1 MAQTQARRETAPIRI
16 LAQPLYSLLL
26 PIPVLCF
33 VGTLLVDLAYRRSGG
48 NLMWLNFSS
57 WLLLTG
63 LLFGVIAALLLLVE
77 VVRAPRLRSGAGWA
91 HMGLFYAALIVE
103 FVNIFVHS
111 RDGWTAVVPTGF
123 TLSLIGTALILL
135 AAWLWPV
142 AVREAVR

>member
-1 MAQTQARRETAPIRI
+1 MARTQARRDAAPIHI

-57 WLLLTG
+57 WLLLMG
-63 LLFGVIAALLLLVE
+63 LLSGAVAALLLLIE
-77 VVRAPRLRSGAGWA
+77 LSRAPRLRGGAGWA

-111 RDGWTAVVPTGF
+111 RDGWTAIVPTGL
-123 TLSLIGTALILL
+123 TLSLIASVLILV

-142 AVREAVR
+142 AVREAGR